1 MPEVGEPSG
10 VTLEKMSKTV
20 TKTKAKPKPDEHMFK
35 PDDTLETESSSSDL
49 PAGL

>member
-1 MPEVGEPSG
+1 MPEVGETSG
-10 VTLEKMSKTV
+10 ITPEKMSQTV
-20 TKTKAKPKPDEHMFK
+20 TKTKAKPKPDEHLFE